1 MTNNGTI
8 TGSTFTGPV
17 TNSGEIAGGT
27 FTALVGAS
35 ATEPGVISGGTF
47 ENIVIT
53 SPGYVIS
60 GGDFKNATVTRGGG
74 IINGGTF
81 SNFTMDSE
89 TGELTITGTVNL
101 NASANA
107 LAPLTITLDDKSIQ
121 SITVE
126 KDATF
131 NAGSTPVSVDVT
143 NDGTISGGMFT
154 DKITGTGTI
163 TGGDFFGADISGFT
177 GVLTGGTFA
186 GFTISDTDY
195 GRTLTIT
202 AQNFDLTEIGLAS
215 FGLQRVVVAAGASVS
230 DADLSGSTGITFQN
244 YGEISGGTFE
254 DMNLENDGAI
264 TGGTFYDSLS
274 NNSTI
279 TNATIKDL
287 LTNALNSTVTG
298 CQIDGLIFN
307 SGTIEG
313 CTFGDSAS
321 VEKNEGTIEVTMTV
335 NGADATFKY
344 GENILSALETTF
356 GEGEWYAV
364 VDGTQ
369 TDILD
374 TDTFGLQKQTYAC
387 AHYVGTDDEGKKVL
401 YITTPTAVT
410 DDMLAGI
417 STIVVAAGGAIT
429 GGTLNGDASLDEVIV
444 DVNGGTISGGTFS
457 SKMNVRN
464 RNQISGGT
472 FNGYVWNYA
481 TISGGTFNGSIG
493 NMESAVIQGTDGSVP
508 QINGNIYFNQS
519 EARILQPCAFGA
531 NAYVNVE
538 YNEGIIQVPM
548 TVNGESRNFN
558 FGDNVLDALNVIRSG
573 ADWCAVEGDTRT
585 PVEAEAAFGL
595 QSCSYDYTYYVEGSI
610 LFITAPVEVTGDM
623 LGGID
628 TVDVSATGEITG
640 GTMNSD
646 GVINI
651 AVEGVISGGSFSEN
665 TSVQNWYGEITGG
678 TFDCFVFNYA
688 TISGGAFHGGVGNS
702 DLVGNEPVIQGK
714 DGRVPEINS
723 SIISDASTAKV
734 LQPCD
739 FGPNASVTVNNGVIE
754 VVVIVDGV
762 ETVVN
767 YGADI
772 LAALGA
778 SSTGLWYRVNAD
790 GTRSL
795 VKEGEAFAS
804 LQGET
809 YTSQVLLHAE
819 NRDRL

>member
-1 MTNNGTI
+1 MNNLNTGSITGGDLTEATVENFGGTVTGGTFSNVAFDGTSGELTVTGNVDLDEGDALDPLTISQTQIKNVVVAENGTFDAGSASFLGPVTNNGTI

-53 SPGYVIS
+53 SLGYVIS
-60 GGDFKNATVTRGGG
+60 GGDFKNATVTSGGG

-101 NASANA
+101 NANANA

-154 DKITGTGTI
+154 GKITGTGTI

-195 GRTLTIT
+195 GRTLTVT
-202 AQNFDLTEIGLAS
+202 GQDFDLTEINLAS
-215 FGLQRVVVAAGASVS
+215 FGLKRVVVAAGASVS

-274 NNSTI
+274 NSSTI

-287 LTNALNSTVTG
+287 LTNALDSTVTG

-429 GGTLNGDASLDEVIV
+429 GGELNGDVSIEDGVVV
-444 DVNGGTISGGTFS
+444 DVEAGGAIRGGTFS
-457 SKMNVRN
+457 SRMDVRN
-464 RNQISGGT
+464 
-472 FNGYVWNYA
+472 
-481 TISGGTFNGSIG
+481 
-493 NMESAVIQGTDGSVP
+493 
-508 QINGNIYFNQS
+508 
-519 EARILQPCAFGA
+519 
-531 NAYVNVE
+531 
-538 YNEGIIQVPM
+538 
-548 TVNGESRNFN
+548 
-558 FGDNVLDALNVIRSG
+558 
-573 ADWCAVEGDTRT
+573 
-585 PVEAEAAFGL
+585 
-595 QSCSYDYTYYVEGSI
+595 
-610 LFITAPVEVTGDM
+610 
-623 LGGID
+623 
-628 TVDVSATGEITG
+628 
-640 GTMNSD
+640 
-646 GVINI
+646 
-651 AVEGVISGGSFSEN
+651 
-665 TSVQNWYGEITGG
+665 
-678 TFDCFVFNYA
+678 
-688 TISGGAFHGGVGNS
+688 
-702 DLVGNEPVIQGK
+702 
-714 DGRVPEINS
+714 
-723 SIISDASTAKV
+723 
-734 LQPCD
+734 
-739 FGPNASVTVNNGVIE
+739 
-754 VVVIVDGV
+754 
-762 ETVVN
+762 
-767 YGADI
+767 
-772 LAALGA
+772 
-778 SSTGLWYRVNAD
+778 
-790 GTRSL
+790 
-795 VKEGEAFAS
+795 
-804 LQGET
+804 
-809 YTSQVLLHAE
+809 
-819 NRDRL
+819 